1 MEVTYVELPHALHE
15 VLLDT
20 TTGCYETID
29 HLVLAEEADVLT
41 HTAGSHV

>member
-15 VLLDT
+15 VLLDST
-20 TTGCYETID
+20 TSCYVAID
-29 HLVLAEEADVLT
+29 HLVLAEEADILT